1 MANLSSDRS
10 PWQHF
15 DQLRDSYYRTWFRFN
30 PEVAVELGVAGFDDR
45 LTPYDD
51 DEFGALI
58 ALQEKL
64 LAGLEEVDFE
74 ALDPDRQLDFRL
86 LSGQA
91 SIEHHNLLERDWR
104 RRDPVRFLPVNA
116 IYQLTVR
123 AVENPADALFARLD
137 AVPDYLRGARSHLQ
151 QIPELIPALWLEAA
165 HEEALSGAQFLR
177 GLPHIL
183 GPQIGAHRQARLHD
197 LLETAARSLE
207 DFSRFLAQDLAR
219 YADGDYGCGRRHFDR
234 LLARRHFLPVDAD
247 ELHRFGQRL
256 FKETRGELNELL
268 KTTGNG
274 GTYQDMVTRMRA
286 DHPEPQELLACYRE
300 QMEAARRFVK
310 QHDLVT
316 LPETEKLKVV
326 ETPLFLRHQIP
337 FAAYL
342 EPSPSDASQQGWYYV
357 TPADTQELLGEH
369 NFPGLMHTCVHE
381 AWPGHH
387 LQFVTA
393 NLNPAARSLPRL
405 INTSATLYEGW
416 ALYCEQLMQEQAFL
430 DGVEHRFLLL
440 RDRLWRALRVMLD
453 VELHTRGLT
462 VDDAARRM
470 QQELGFPRA
479 QAMADLHWYTR
490 SPTVPMGYATGWA
503 LINAARDCVRE
514 TEAEFSLR
522 RFHDRLL
529 SVGSMAL
536 SLGLQRVFEPAIWA
550 QARQR
555 VFGNNKED
563 LL

>member
-1 MANLSSDRS
+1 
-10 PWQHF
+10 
-15 DQLRDSYYRTWFRFN
+15 
-30 PEVAVELGVAGFDDR
+30 
-45 LTPYDD
+45 YDD

-58 ALQEKL
+58 ALQEKV

-74 ALDPDRQLDFRL
+74 SLDPDRQLDFQL
-86 LSGQA
+86 LAGQA

-104 RRDPVRFLPVNA
+104 RRDPARFLPVNA

-123 AVENPADALFARLD
+123 AVENPADALFARLE

-177 GLPHIL
+177 GLPHIM
-183 GPQIGAHRQARLHD
+183 GPQIGAHRKARLHD
-197 LLETAARSLE
+197 LLETAAHSLE
-207 DFSRFLAQDLAR
+207 DFSRFLEQDLAH
-219 YADGDYGCGRRHFDR
+219 YADGDYGCGRQHFDR
-234 LLARRHFLPVDAD
+234 LLTQQHFLPVDAD
-247 ELHRFGQRL
+247 GLHQFGQRL
-256 FKETRGELNELL
+256 FEETRRELNELVN
-268 KTTGNG
+268 TTDNG
-274 GTYQDMVTRMRA
+274 GTYQDMIARMRA
-286 DHPEPQELLACYRE
+286 DHPEPQKLLACYRE
-300 QMEAARRFVK
+300 QMAAARRFVEE
-310 QHDLVT
+310 HDLVT

-342 EPSPSDASQQGWYYV
+342 EPSPNDASQRGLYYV

-369 NFPGLMHTCVHE
+369 NFLGLMHTCVHE

-430 DGVEHRFLLL
+430 GGVEHRFLLL

-462 VDDAARRM
+462 VADAAKRM

-503 LINAARDCVRE
+503 LINEARDCVRK

-536 SLGLQRVFEPAIWA
+536 SLGLQRAFEPAIWQQA
-550 QARQR
+550 QQR
-555 VFGNNKED
+555 VFGNSKD

>member
-1 MANLSSDRS
+1 M
-10 PWQHF
+10 
-15 DQLRDSYYRTWFRFN
+15 
-30 PEVAVELGVAGFDDR
+30 ELGIAGLEDR

-64 LAGLEEVDFE
+64 LAGLEEVDFG
-74 ALDPDRQLDFRL
+74 ALDPDRQLDYRL

-104 RRDPVRFLPVNA
+104 RRDPARFLPVNA

-123 AVENPADALFARLD
+123 EVENPEDALFSRLN

-177 GLPHIL
+177 GLSHTLP
-183 GPQIGAHRQARLHD
+183 PQIRPHQTARFHGPLD
-197 LLETAARSLE
+197 TAAHSLE
-207 DFSRFLAQDLAR
+207 DFARFLEQDLAC
-219 YADGDYGCGRRHFDR
+219 YADGDYGCGRQHFDR
-234 LLARRHFLPVDAD
+234 LLSQQHFLPVDAD
-247 ELHRFGQRL
+247 GLHQFGQRL
-256 FKETRGELNELL
+256 FEKTRRELNELVN
-268 KTTGNG
+268 TTGNG
-274 GTYQDMVTRMRA
+274 GTYRDMITRTRA
-286 DHPEPQELLACYRE
+286 DHPEPQDLLTCYRE
-300 QMEAARRFVK
+300 QMEAARRFVEE
-310 QHDLVT
+310 HDLVT
-316 LPETEKLKVV
+316 LPETETLKVV

-342 EPSPSDASQQGWYYV
+342 EPSPNDASQRGLYYV
-357 TPADTQELLGEH
+357 TPADTKELLGEH

-405 INTSATLYEGW
+405 INASATLYEGW

-430 DGVEHRFLLL
+430 DGVDHHFILL

-462 VDDAARRM
+462 VDDAAKRM
-470 QQELGFPRA
+470 QQELGFPLE
-479 QAMADLHWYTR
+479 QAMADLHWYTH

-503 LINAARDCVRE
+503 LINEVRDCVRE
-514 TEAEFSLR
+514 TEVEFSLR
-522 RFHDRLL
+522 HFHDRLL
-529 SVGSMAL
+529 STGSMAL
-536 SLGLQRVFEPAIWA
+536 SLGLQRVFEPAVWER
-550 QARQR
+550 ARHR
-555 VFGNNKED
+555 VFGNSEED
-563 LL
+563 LP